1 MVSPLR
7 RRADPR
13 PGARPCPP
21 HSLSPNLPNG
31 VCRSQTGRS
40 TPFPAASSALPLPAV
55 PASSSS
61 TRPPPAPTCA
71 DLVRLADCA
80 FRHRMLPPTVLR
92 RQDLASLPSPHSLSP
107 DIPGGICRRQT
118 GAERPLPAALSTLPP
133 AARPPTVTTRL
144 SPQTAW
150 ADPRPHAFLPST
162 TPDAPPLRPA
172 PSGGTP
178 LPPFS
183 VPKHPGAVCFSQV
196 RASAPFAARVTRH
209 APCRP
214 RRGHGLFTPGSLRSR
229 PALSRPTKPLRVPH
243 PHRSSLPAPTLCPRI
258 ACAEA
263 VAASREAAASSRRLT
278 GPVAARRAATVRH
291 AETLTRGDLRCPP
304 SRLRL
309 MFHPPP
315 GCRSRF
321 HIPSFPFFA
330 PKYPGGSLPQADG
343 GQCPPWQAVSSPEQA
358 GPAPAVA
365 SPFRKDAGRG
375 RPPVHG
381 ALYLRSMPRRSLVR
395 GCHDPP
401 GQGRCDFAPTRY
413 RRDTDAIPQGHSS
426 LNQRINPLIRSFR
439 SPS

>member
-1 MVSPLR
+1 
-7 RRADPR
+7 
-13 PGARPCPP
+13 
-21 HSLSPNLPNG
+21 
-31 VCRSQTGRS
+31 
-40 TPFPAASSALPLPAV
+40 
-55 PASSSS
+55 
-61 TRPPPAPTCA
+61 
-71 DLVRLADCA
+71 
-80 FRHRMLPPTVLR
+80 MLPPTVLR

-107 DIPGGICRRQT
+107 EIPGGICRRQT
-118 GAERPLPAALSTLPP
+118 RAERPLPAALSTLPP

-172 PSGGTP
+172 PSGGTS

-214 RRGHGLFTPGSLRSR
+214 RRGHGLFTASSLRSR
-229 PALSRPTKPLRVPH
+229 PALTRPTKPLRVPH

-263 VAASREAAASSRRLT
+263 VAASREAAAPSRRLT
-278 GPVAARRAATVRH
+278 GPVAARGAATVRH

-330 PKYPGGSLPQADG
+330 PKYPGGVCRRQTGGSAPPGRPCHRLNRRDRPPRSLRRSARTQG
-343 GQCPPWQAVSSPEQA
+343 A
-358 GPAPAVA
+358 GALRFTRPLPSVNAPA
-365 SPFRKDAGRG
+365 FF
-375 RPPVHG
+375 
-381 ALYLRSMPRRSLVR
+381 VR
-395 GCHDPP
+395 CCHDPP
-401 GQGRCDFAPTRY
+401 GQGSCDFAPTRY
-413 RRDTDAIPQGHSS
+413 RRNTDAIPLGHSS
-426 LNQRINPLIRSFR
+426 LNQRINPPHSLFQITVLIWC
-439 SPS
+439 PAP

>member
-1 MVSPLR
+1 MLSPLR

-13 PGARPCPP
+13 SGARPCPP

-55 PASSSS
+55 PPSSSS
-61 TRPPPAPTCA
+61 TRSPPAPTCA

-80 FRHRMLPPTVLR
+80 FRHRMLSPTVLR

-172 PSGGTP
+172 PSGGTS

-196 RASAPFAARVTRH
+196 RASAPCAARVTRPA
-209 APCRP
+209 AP
-214 RRGHGLFTPGSLRSR
+214 G
-229 PALSRPTKPLRVPH
+229 
-243 PHRSSLPAPTLCPRI
+243 
-258 ACAEA
+258 
-263 VAASREAAASSRRLT
+263 
-278 GPVAARRAATVRH
+278 AATVSSRPVH
-291 AETLTRGDLRCPP
+291 CARDLRCPARQ
-304 SRLRL
+304 SLSA
-309 MFHPPP
+309 
-315 GCRSRF
+315 CR
-321 HIPSFPFFA
+321 IPIA
-330 PKYPGGSLPQADG
+330 VRSLPPHSVPA
-343 GQCPPWQAVSSPEQA
+343 SPAQRLSPQVGKQPLHHA
-358 GPAPAVA
+358 ASPVRLPPAVQ
-365 SPFRKDAGRG
+365 
-375 RPPVHG
+375 PPSVT
-381 ALYLRSMPRRSLVR
+381 PK
-395 GCHDPP
+395 P
-401 GQGRCDFAPTRY
+401 
-413 RRDTDAIPQGHSS
+413 
-426 LNQRINPLIRSFR
+426 
-439 SPS
+439 